1 MPLTRSEK
9 DRLIAD
15 CQGGLVVAPHALLRG
30 FKGIS
35 VPQVTELRNRVRATG
50 GSCLVVKNN
59 LALRAIDSTALAALE
74 EHFVGPTAVVFT
86 DHDPV
91 ALAKALTDYAR
102 EVPALEFKAGMVE
115 RRAVAAGQIKEIAQL
130 PSREQLIAKLLYL
143 LQSPIARF
151 ARLLAAA
158 PQSLGAGLD
167 QGRKRKEE
175 GDRAARP
182 GEGGGGERGAKA
194 RRDARVPPADRRPG
208 GPAAEQPRQGG
219 GGSRGGA
226 RGPPRGARRRRR
238 LGRRRRR
245 SGRGEDRVRRRPE
258 G

>member
-9 DRLIAD
+9 DKLIAEY
-15 CQGGLVVAPHALLRG
+15 QEGLAVAPHAFLLG

-50 GSCLVVKNN
+50 GSYLVVKNN

-91 ALAKALTDYAR
+91 ALAKALTDYAK

-151 ARLLAAA
+151 ARLLAAV
-158 PQSLGAGLD
+158 PRSLVVVLD
-167 QGRKRKEE
+167 QVRKQKEE
-175 GDRAARP
+175 GGGAAAETA
-182 GEGGGGERGAKA
+182 GATGG
-194 RRDARVPPADRRPG
+194 PG
-208 GPAAEQPRQGG
+208 G
-219 GGSRGGA
+219 S
-226 RGPPRGARRRRR
+226 
-238 LGRRRRR
+238 
-245 SGRGEDRVRRRPE
+245 
-258 G
+258 

>member
-9 DRLIAD
+9 DKLIAEY
-15 CQGGLVVAPHALLRG
+15 QEGLAVAPHAFLLG

-50 GSCLVVKNN
+50 GSYLVVKNN
-59 LALRAIDSTALAALE
+59 LAEIALAALE

-91 ALAKALTDYAR
+91 ALAKALTDYAK

-151 ARLLAAA
+151 ARLLAAV
-158 PQSLGAGLD
+158 PRSLVVVLD
-167 QGRKRKEE
+167 QVRKQKEE
-175 GDRAARP
+175 GGGAAAETA
-182 GEGGGGERGAKA
+182 GATGG
-194 RRDARVPPADRRPG
+194 PG
-208 GPAAEQPRQGG
+208 GSGAAGATAGTEAPAAAEAPKEAAAAPAGETEAPAAAEAPKEAAAAPAAETEAKESTEGAAGG
-219 GGSRGGA
+219 
-226 RGPPRGARRRRR
+226 
-238 LGRRRRR
+238 
-245 SGRGEDRVRRRPE
+245 
-258 G
+258 

>member
-9 DRLIAD
+9 DKLIAEY
-15 CQGGLVVAPHALLRG
+15 QGGLAVAPHAFLLG

-50 GSCLVVKNN
+50 GEYLVVKNT
-59 LALRAIDSTALAALE
+59 LALRAIDSTALAALQ

-91 ALAKALTDYAR
+91 ALAKALTDYAK

-143 LQSPIARF
+143 LQSPITRF
-151 ARLLAAA
+151 ARLLAALPRSLVVVLDQVSKKKEESGGAVAATEAPAAAEA
-158 PQSLGAGLD
+158 PQ
-167 QGRKRKEE
+167 
-175 GDRAARP
+175 AAAEP
-182 GEGGGGERGAKA
+182 QAA
-194 RRDARVPPADRRPG
+194 
-208 GPAAEQPRQGG
+208 PAAAEAPQAAVEPQAAGAEAPAAAEAPQAAAEPQAAGETEAKGTTEGAAGG
-219 GGSRGGA
+219 
-226 RGPPRGARRRRR
+226 
-238 LGRRRRR
+238 
-245 SGRGEDRVRRRPE
+245 
-258 G
+258 

>member
-9 DRLIAD
+9 DKLIAEY
-15 CQGGLVVAPHALLRG
+15 QGGLGAAPHAFLLG

-50 GSCLVVKNN
+50 GEYLVVKNT
-59 LALRAIDSTALAALE
+59 LALRAIDSTALAALQ

-91 ALAKALTDYAR
+91 ALAKALTDYAK

-143 LQSPIARF
+143 LQSPITRF
-151 ARLLAAA
+151 ASLLAAL
-158 PQSLGAGLD
+158 PRSLVVVLD
-167 QGRKRKEE
+167 QVSKQKEE
-175 GDRAARP
+175 SGGAA
-182 GEGGGGERGAKA
+182 GATEA
-194 RRDARVPPADRRPG
+194 PAATAAASAEAPAATAAAPPAAVAPEATGEPEAEAKGTTEGAAG
-208 GPAAEQPRQGG
+208 G
-219 GGSRGGA
+219 
-226 RGPPRGARRRRR
+226 
-238 LGRRRRR
+238 
-245 SGRGEDRVRRRPE
+245 
-258 G
+258 